1 MKDLSVQERAEELSK
16 KYKTK
21 VMPIV
26 FVDEETEE
34 EIVGFIKEP
43 ARMVKLRVMDKAMT
57 SPITASSELFE
68 TIFLEEESDKRI
80 MSEDKYY
87 LGATMEAFKTVEMA
101 VNTFKKK

>member
-21 VMPIV
+21 VSPIV
-26 FVDEETEE
+26 FIDEDTQE
-34 EIVGFIKEP
+34 EIIGFIKEP

-57 SPITASSELFE
+57 SPMTASSELFE
-68 TIFLEEESDKRI
+68 TIFLEEDSDKRI
-80 MSEDKYY
+80 MSEDTYY